1 MDALEHGILE
11 LEVEYVKVLE
21 ESLGYLWRKR
31 EEVDH
36 NGCFVKASASWFQG
50 TSLPQEAEAKALIVI
65 KWLAQASC
73 LLRAEV
79 RSLAQTSWL
88 LAEENLGMFE
98 KLSDVGCDLHDRRSS
113 GYIASWNEEKCHE
126 ECKKAHSLDKMLD
139 SIKEHGRVLIAKN
152 EYFVVPFTKRL
163 LDNRK
168 DVGTWSYFEAVV
180 VAPKLGYPKENFK
193 LWWKQNDECFED
205 GLKLIIEDQQALE
218 LAEYAIN
225 HNVAGISS

>member
-1 MDALEHGILE
+1 M
-11 LEVEYVKVLE
+11 VV
-21 ESLGYLWRKR
+21 SLKPLPLGFKGLRCHRKL
-31 EEVDH
+31 
-36 NGCFVKASASWFQG
+36 K
-50 TSLPQEAEAKALIVI
+50 L
-65 KWLAQASC
+65 
-73 LLRAEV
+73 
-79 RSLAQTSWL
+79 
-88 LAEENLGMFE
+88 
-98 KLSDVGCDLHDRRSS
+98 KLSLLLNGLCDLLVILLHGMRKNAMR
-113 GYIASWNEEKCHE
+113 N
-126 ECKKAHSLDKMLD
+126 DKMLD